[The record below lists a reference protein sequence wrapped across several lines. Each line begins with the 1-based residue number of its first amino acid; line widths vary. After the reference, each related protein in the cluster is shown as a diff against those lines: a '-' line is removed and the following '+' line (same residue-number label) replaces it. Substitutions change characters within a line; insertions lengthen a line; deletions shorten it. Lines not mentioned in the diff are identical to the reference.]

1 METAKKQRPPDK
13 RPRFIDPNAR
23 IFPVEAGE
31 LVGISRQ
38 QVSRLCQLGELPQP
52 SAEDGRFPL
61 KSFLTAYV
69 RYVERAAR
77 KSATAETAARVKSS
91 FLQGL

>member
-1 METAKKQRPPDK
+1 MKPAKRPPDK
-13 RPRFIDPNAR
+13 RPRLIDPNAR
-23 IFPVEAGE
+23 IFPIEGGE

-69 RYVERAAR
+69 QYVERAAR
-77 KSATAETAARVKSS
+77 KSATAEAEARVKAS
-91 FLQGL
+91 FLDGL